1 MGNKVIYEW
10 DIETVDSKHRDVLD
24 HNHSDAGKLKQLIHC
39 KNATPDFDGG
49 PTHYELVL
57 VRNVTD
63 CCFEDSD
70 REWCYEQFQEGK
82 GFLPKTFGGYWVC
95 ACDHETE
102 QLTRE
107 EISDIG
113 NQSLKNNHLGKCNWI
128 EYGTK
133 VPQKLQKEYEK
144 IWTTL

>member
-1 MGNKVIYEW
+1 MANRVIYEW
-10 DIETVDSKHRDVLD
+10 DIETVDSEHRDVLD
-24 HNHSDAGKLKQLIHC
+24 HNHSDPGKLKQLTWS
-39 KNATPDFDGG
+39 KDDTPDGFDI

-82 GFLPKTFGGYWVC
+82 GFLPKTFNGYWVC
-95 ACDHETE
+95 ACDSESD
-102 QLTRE
+102 LLSRE
-107 EISDIG
+107 EAADIG
-113 NQSLKNNHLGKCNWI
+113 NQSLKNNHAKDCKWI

-133 VPQKLQKEYEK
+133 VPQKLQKEYERVWK
-144 IWTTL
+144 